1 MTHTISNPELL
12 IIEDEKPKL
21 NAVCA
26 FLSEEYPNLTYKVA
40 QSFTSATSAIS
51 ENNFKICIIDMSIP
65 TYDFEVDNTGG
76 GNPQAEGGTEILRFL
91 ESESPETRAIVLTQ
105 YNEFSD
111 EDGKTLSIESL
122 RANLTAEFGHN
133 LIELIYYSGQKG
145 EWRSQ
150 LKEIFRE
157 NNYGN

>member
-1 MTHTISNPELL
+1 MMHTTNSPELL

-26 FLSEEYPNLTYKVA
+26 FLSEEYPKISYAVA
-40 QSFTSATSAIS
+40 QSFSAATSEIS
-51 ENNFKICIIDMSIP
+51 KNKFKFCIIDMSIP

-76 GNPQAEGGTEILRFL
+76 GKPQAEGGTEILRFL
-91 ESESPETRAIVLTQ
+91 ESESPETKAIVLTQ

-111 EDGKTLSIESL
+111 EDGSTLSIESL
-122 RANLTAEFGHN
+122 RANLAAEFSQN

-145 EWRSQ
+145 EWRSK
-150 LKEIFRE
+150 LKEILRATE
-157 NNYGN
+157 YDN